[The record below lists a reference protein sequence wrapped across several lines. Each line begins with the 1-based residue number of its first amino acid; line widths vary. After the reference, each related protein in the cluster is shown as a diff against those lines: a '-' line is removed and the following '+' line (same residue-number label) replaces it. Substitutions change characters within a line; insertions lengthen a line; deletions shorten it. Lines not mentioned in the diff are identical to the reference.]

1 MTSRP
6 SAVVRFSLFTLPMLL
21 AQGCGGGLQVPEPD
35 LTPRAGGYPAAEP
48 AVIALPISLSLGK
61 IRAALSTSLPPSD
74 SLTRAQCVALGGA
87 VCHQYVYSRDSLELR
102 MNGDR
107 VDLLTR
113 LRYRGRVALG
123 GVGGLASCGY
133 APEPMKRAELHAATS
148 LYWRNDWHLASRNT
162 SINVALPDPCEVTLL
177 RVDVT
182 PMMRRIID
190 AQGERLRQQLDSAI
204 PALADLRP
212 AADSLWHTMLRPFAL
227 DSASTTWLSMTPDAV
242 LLARP
247 IGRGDALATAI
258 VITAYPRATLG
269 ARPATVHKP
278 LPPLGLATTQ
288 SGIHVP
294 VDILLPFAD
303 LSVRVTQLLRGDV
316 PEAGITIDSVK
327 VWAVG
332 DTMVVRTSVRGSV
345 TGDLFALGRVQY
357 DPAARHLLVSDLQY
371 TLSSESRMSRLKAT
385 LGSYRIKRALDLATG
400 HGRLDVGTQLD
411 SLRRQ
416 LSSQLNRPLAPGVE
430 VSGTLT
436 DIRIAAL
443 STSASAFVLRVV
455 IDGTARLVIR

>member
-1 MTSRP
+1 MTSPLR
-6 SAVVRFSLFTLPMLL
+6 AIVRFSLFAAPMLL
-21 AQGCGGGLQVPEPD
+21 AQGCGGGLQIPEPD
-35 LTPRAGGYPAAEP
+35 LTPRAGGYPPAEP

-61 IRAALSTSLPPSD
+61 I
-74 SLTRAQCVALGGA
+74 
-87 VCHQYVYSRDSLELR
+87 
-102 MNGDR
+102 R

-177 RVDVT
+177 RVDAT

-269 ARPATVHKP
+269 ARPATVRKP
-278 LPPLGLATTQ
+278 LPSLGLATTQ

-303 LSVRVTQLLRGDV
+303 LSARVTQLLRGDV

-345 TGDLFALGRVQY
+345 TGDLLALGRVQY
-357 DPAARHLLVSDLQY
+357 DPATRHLLVSELQY

-385 LGSYRIKRALDLATG
+385 LGSYRIKRHG
-400 HGRLDVGTQLD
+400 HSHRRGLHVG
-411 SLRRQ
+411 
-416 LSSQLNRPLAPGVE
+416 
-430 VSGTLT
+430 
-436 DIRIAAL
+436 
-443 STSASAFVLRVV
+443 
-455 IDGTARLVIR
+455 

>member
-1 MTSRP
+1 
-6 SAVVRFSLFTLPMLL
+6 
-21 AQGCGGGLQVPEPD
+21 
-35 LTPRAGGYPAAEP
+35 
-48 AVIALPISLSLGK
+48 
-61 IRAALSTSLPPSD
+61 
-74 SLTRAQCVALGGA
+74 
-87 VCHQYVYSRDSLELR
+87 
-102 MNGDR
+102 
-107 VDLLTR
+107 
-113 LRYRGRVALG
+113 
-123 GVGGLASCGY
+123 
-133 APEPMKRAELHAATS
+133 MKRAELHAATS

-190 AQGERLRQQLDSAI
+190 AQGERLRQQLYSAI

-269 ARPATVHKP
+269 ARPATVHNP

-316 PEAGITIDSVK
+316 PEPGITIDSVK
-327 VWAVG
+327 GWAVC
-332 DTMVVRTSVRGSV
+332 DTKVVRTSGARVGTCDS
-345 TGDLFALGRVQY
+345 LCLGRRP
-357 DPAARHLLVSDLQY
+357 DHPMSPDL
-371 TLSSESRMSRLKAT
+371 
-385 LGSYRIKRALDLATG
+385 
-400 HGRLDVGTQLD
+400 
-411 SLRRQ
+411 
-416 LSSQLNRPLAPGVE
+416 PLWLF
-430 VSGTLT
+430 T
-436 DIRIAAL
+436 
-443 STSASAFVLRVV
+443 
-455 IDGTARLVIR
+455 